1 MSAATASPEPVAAP
15 TGWLRRLGRVPLLTK
30 IVVLDLVINV
40 GTFVLLQQTPPEHVQ
55 SVTLVSLVVVLVLNG
70 ALVAWALKPLQI
82 IESTARRVSAGEFG
96 ARIGGMSPLADRNLL
111 RIADTLDGL
120 LDRVAA
126 ERGRVRSLAA
136 QVVKAGDA
144 ERARIAR
151 ELHDGT
157 AQQLSALEMLL
168 ASAHTECA
176 GTPISERL
184 DVMRSIAREAL
195 AEVRSLS
202 HTVHPRVLDDLG
214 LAAALDW
221 LARRSGVGPSTV
233 IAIDCAVS
241 GDIPPPI
248 ASVLYRVT
256 QEALSNAI
264 RHADARRVHVQVSCL
279 GDAVHLTVTDDGRG
293 FDRDTIE
300 AAPSGT
306 KGSVGAGPRRGMGLF
321 MMEERVSL
329 FDGRL
334 DIESRPGAGTRI
346 HARLPLGDPS

>member
-1 MSAATASPEPVAAP
+1 MIVSEPGSEPAP
-15 TGWLRRLGRVPLLTK
+15 GFLGRLRRVPLLTK

-40 GTFVLLQQTPPEHVQ
+40 GTFVLLQQTPPELVQ

-70 ALVAWALKPLQI
+70 ALVAWALKPLQV
-82 IESTARRVSAGEFG
+82 IETAARRVSAGEFG
-96 ARIGGMSPLADRNLL
+96 ARVGTMPALADRNLL
-111 RIADTLDGL
+111 RIADTIDGL

-126 ERGRVRSLAA
+126 ERARVRTLAA

-144 ERARIAR
+144 ERARVAR

-168 ASAHTECA
+168 SSAHTESS
-176 GTPISERL
+176 GTPLADRL
-184 DVMRSIAREAL
+184 DLMRSIAREAL

-214 LAAALDW
+214 LAAALEW
-221 LARRSGVGPSTV
+221 LARRSGGASTAIV
-233 IAIDCAVS
+233 IDCAVPGELPS
-241 GDIPPPI
+241 PI

-264 RHADARRVHVQVSCL
+264 RHAEARRVYVQVSRL

-293 FDRDTIE
+293 FERDAIDR
-300 AAPSGT
+300 A
-306 KGSVGAGPRRGMGLF
+306 RRGMGLF

-346 HARLPLGDPS
+346 HARLPLGDSA